1 MDNTRIR
8 SVLDYGDEHALRLA
22 LKSAS
27 ADDEAAHFS
36 CVPNTSK
43 TLRTE
48 IMPISCEELPCSD
61 ESTFTTDQQSV
72 SSVTLD
78 AVDWRME
85 DLGDEFEQPME
96 AELQRLLALKSYS
109 FLFENDSCS
118 RALDE
123 TLCRITNMASAVF
136 DCRIAVISLIDLGRT
151 VVINATDAYPEE
163 AKVMRRTDSLCGYSI
178 LDKSGLFVVND
189 MRLDERF
196 KSHPFVACEDGLTFY
211 AGAALA
217 SPEGYNLGALAIAD
231 RKPKS
236 DGLSAE
242 QQVVLRDLARLTVDA
257 FVQHKRLL
265 DQKHQLKV
273 ASSQIASASHD
284 LTTPLSALHLS
295 LSLLQGDQSFQ
306 DSLSPQHR
314 EYLNTVASCADAMG
328 DVCESLRLRGNHSVE
343 AMPVPTE
350 LNSRLTESEE
360 TEDASECDLWG
371 GRQVCDTMEFVDT
384 LRKGLPALPAQG
396 PVAVSVDPSAP
407 ARFTAR
413 KYELFRLVYGIL
425 HQACE
430 RTDRGSICLTISMP
444 QPASLTDRLE
454 LLFEVSVSRFT
465 DVPVE
470 PQDIRED
477 QAQDGTQA
485 SADGSPWF
493 VQWQPHGDAFQKEVD
508 DLDGRYG
515 SSPSAEANRATFW
528 VAVPVLIPPPS
539 SSSVSEK
546 RRLVELEQS
555 TAKLRVSGPSIE
567 PSLQAYSV
575 DAKRSRLASA
585 GIIGEFGAPSAA
597 SQSKAKRALVIDDS
611 LVVRKV
617 IATALSRLGF
627 DVQQAVDG
635 MEGLRKLQAMRF
647 DLVLCDFL
655 MPVMDGLDCV
665 REYRDWEQ
673 KHRPHYRQ
681 YIVGMSA
688 HASSQDI
695 DRCLS
700 LGMDDYRSKP
710 VNLRALECLKQK
722 TQGLTRCQSSDS
734 TVGARC
740 SSPSALSY
748 MNATLHDNT
757 KVCLIASADED
768 SQQKIRDTA
777 SAYGWSCILAK
788 NGADALRLLK
798 RRNWGAA
805 IFDSELVDGPGLL
818 CVSQFREW
826 ESKNRIHRQHNV
838 FLLTDLSEAPGKL
851 TFVQVPE
858 GVNGA
863 MHRPPYKEDLEDVFQ
878 SFQGRSQTFNATD
891 IVTW

>member
-1 MDNTRIR
+1 MDSARIR

-22 LKSAS
+22 LKTVS
-27 ADDEAAHFS
+27 ADEEAAPPCHS
-36 CVPNTSK
+36 SSRR
-43 TLRTE
+43 LMRE
-48 IMPISCEELPCSD
+48 SIGIGCEALPCSD
-61 ESTFTTDQQSV
+61 ESTFTTDQHSA

-78 AVDWRME
+78 AVDWRM
-85 DLGDEFEQPME
+85 DDVGDEFDQTLET
-96 AELQRLLALKSYS
+96 ELRRLLVLKSYS

-123 TLCRITNMASAVF
+123 TLCRITSMASAVF
-136 DCRIAVISLIDLGRT
+136 DCSIAVISLIDLGRT

-163 AKVMRRTDSLCGYSI
+163 AKVLRRTESICGYSI

-189 MRLDERF
+189 MRLDDRL

-217 SPEGYNLGALAIAD
+217 SPEGYNLGALSIAD
-231 RKPKS
+231 KKPKP

-265 DQKHQLKV
+265 DLRHQLKV

-328 DVCESLRLRGNHSVE
+328 EVCESLRLRGQHAVDPMLVPVE
-343 AMPVPTE
+343 LHTT
-350 LNSRLTESEE
+350 LTESDD
-360 TEDASECDLWG
+360 TEDSSECDLWG
-371 GRQVCDTMEFVDT
+371 GRQVCDTLEFVDN
-384 LRKGLPALPAQG
+384 LRKGLAALPAQG
-396 PVAVSVDPSAP
+396 PVAVSVDPSVP
-407 ARFTAR
+407 ARFTAK
-413 KYELFRLVYGIL
+413 KYELFRLVYGL
-425 HQACE
+425 LQQACE

-444 QPASLTDRLE
+444 QSTSPTDRLE
-454 LLFEVSVSRFT
+454 LLFEVKVSRFT
-465 DVPVE
+465 DLPVE
-470 PQDIRED
+470 SQDMHDE
-477 QAQDGTQA
+477 QEHDGIQA
-485 SADGSPWF
+485 SVDGSPCLA
-493 VQWQPHGDAFQKEVD
+493 QWQPHGEAFQKEVEV
-508 DLDGRYG
+508 LDGRFG
-515 SSPSAEANRATFW
+515 SYPLAKSNRATCW
-528 VAVPVLIPPPS
+528 VAVPVLIPPS
-539 SSSVSEK
+539 SSSAVAEK

-555 TAKLRVSGPSIE
+555 TAKLRVSGPSIDG
-567 PSLQAYSV
+567 SLHSSSS
-575 DAKRSRLASA
+575 DAKRSRLASDV
-585 GIIGEFGAPSAA
+585 IIGDLGGPQTSGTT
-597 SQSKAKRALVIDDS
+597 KAKRALVIDDS

-627 DVQQAVDG
+627 DVHQAVDG

-665 REYRDWEQ
+665 REYREWEQ

-695 DRCLS
+695 DRCLN

-722 TQGLTRCQSSDS
+722 TQGMKRCQSSDS
-734 TVGARC
+734 TIGARC

-748 MNATLHDNT
+748 MNATLNDNT
-757 KVCLIASADED
+757 KVCLVASADEE
-768 SQQKIRDTA
+768 SQRQIRDTA
-777 SAYGWSCILAK
+777 SAYGWTCIVAK

-805 IFDSELVDGPGLL
+805 LFDSELVDGPGLL

-838 FLLTDLSEAPGKL
+838 FLLTDLSKAPGKL

-878 SFQGRSQTFNATD
+878 SFQGRRQTFNATD